1 MSQRQGAIPYQLIRE
16 MMQSGYIQGA
26 DEAIIQPAS
35 LDLRITDTVYRMR
48 GSYLPRK
55 HETIADIV
63 SRGALF
69 PHPIDRPLEQNGIYL
84 IKLQESLKLPPGIH
98 ASTSNK
104 SSSGRINLRGRL
116 LVDGVPRFDEVP
128 AGHHGSLWIE
138 VVPKSFPILLH
149 PGDRIN
155 QMRFFHGD
163 ARLSTLEHRM
173 TYDRFQ
179 LLRDTQGAPIPAS
192 EEYVGR
198 GITMTVDLTS
208 VETIGWRAKTTAWSV
223 LDTAKYD
230 HDRHDFFDPVPRPK
244 NGEIILHPEAFFIL
258 ATKEKIT
265 VPPNF
270 AAEMAAYDAS
280 KGEFRSHFAGFF
292 DPGFGWNENDQERG
306 KIGVLEVEAYSHD
319 FVLRDGQ
326 PICLM
331 VFEHMLSTPEHLYGE
346 SLQSNYARQQGPK
359 LAKWFKD
366 ES

>member
-1 MSQRQGAIPYQLIRE
+1 MPQRQGAVPYQLIRE

-26 DEAIIQPAS
+26 DPSMIQPAS

-55 HETIADIV
+55 NETIADIV

-84 IKLQESLKLPPGIH
+84 IKLQESLSLPPGIH
-98 ASTSNK
+98 ATTSNK
-104 SSSGRINLRGRL
+104 SSSGRINFRGRL
-116 LVDGVPRFDEVP
+116 IVDGVPRFDEVP
-128 AGHHGSLWIE
+128 AGHHGCLWIE
-138 VVPKSFPILLH
+138 VVPKSFPVLLH

-163 ARLSTLEHRM
+163 PRLSNLEHRM
-173 TYDRFQ
+173 AYDRFH
-179 LLRDTQGAPIPAS
+179 LLRDAMGKPIDPT

-198 GITMTVDLTS
+198 GITMTVDLS
-208 VETIGWRAKTTAWSV
+208 SIETIGWQAKNTAWNV
-223 LDTAKYD
+223 LDTARYD
-230 HDRHDFFDPVPRPK
+230 HDPQDFFDPVPRPK
-244 NGEIILHPEAFFIL
+244 NGELVLYPEAFFIL
-258 ATKEKIT
+258 ATKEKII
-265 VPPNF
+265 VPPLF

-292 DPGFGWNENDQERG
+292 DPGWGWRNPEEDQG
-306 KIGVLEVEAYSHD
+306 TIGVLEVEAYSHA

-331 VFEHMLSTPEHLYGE
+331 VFEHVLTSPEKLYGE
-346 SLQSNYARQQGPK
+346 PLQSNYGRQSGPR

-366 ES
+366 TP